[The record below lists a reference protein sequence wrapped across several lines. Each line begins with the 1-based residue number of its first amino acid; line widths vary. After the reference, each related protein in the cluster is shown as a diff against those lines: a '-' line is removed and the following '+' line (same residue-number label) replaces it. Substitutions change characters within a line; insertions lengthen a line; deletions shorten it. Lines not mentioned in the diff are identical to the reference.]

1 MIFLS
6 QRREEYMINEQRL
19 VGNFLDMVK
28 ISSPS
33 LGEREMGDYL
43 IKVLGDLGLEVS
55 EDNAGEQ
62 NGGNCGNIVGVLR
75 APDKKKILFSA
86 HMDTV
91 LPCDKVVPIVEGKI
105 IKTDGTSVLGGDDK
119 GGIASIIEML
129 RVIKENNLEHPEI
142 IVVFSIAEEI
152 GLLGAKSFDIKKY
165 APDYGF
171 ILDSSG
177 APGVAIVKA
186 PYAAKGKITIIGKP
200 AHAGIAPENGINAL
214 TVAAHAITKI
224 RLGRIDA
231 DTTSN
236 IGTVKGGSAVNI
248 VMPSIEMM
256 YEARSLS
263 GETLKSLLDETMD
276 IFENTAREF
285 GAHFQSDVSIG
296 YDGFIIDEDSDIV
309 KIFKA
314 ACDNSKIK
322 METKSSGGGSDT
334 NIYNGQGVQC
344 LNLAVG
350 MSKVHTTEEF
360 INIDDMTTMAKLLVE
375 IIKGVK

>member
-1 MIFLS
+1 
-6 QRREEYMINEQRL
+6 MINEQRL
-19 VGNFLDMVK
+19 VENFLDMVK

-33 LGEREMGDYL
+33 LKEREVGDYL
-43 IKVLGDLGLEVS
+43 INVLRELGLEVI
-55 EDNAGEQ
+55 EDNAGKM
-62 NGGNCGNIVGVLR
+62 NNGNCGNIIGILKS
-75 APDKKKILFSA
+75 PGKKKVLFSA

-91 LPCDKVVPIVEGKI
+91 SPCDKITPIVEGRV

-129 RVIKENNLEHPEI
+129 RVIKENNIEHPEI

-152 GLLGAKSFDIKKY
+152 GLLGAKSFEIEKY
-165 APDYGF
+165 QPDCGF

-177 APGVAIVKA
+177 KPGVAIVKA

-200 AHAGIAPENGINAL
+200 AHAGISPENGINAL

-224 RLGRIDA
+224 KLGRIDKE
-231 DTTSN
+231 TTSN
-236 IGTVKGGSAVNI
+236 IGIVKGGSAVNI

-263 GETLKSLLDETMD
+263 GDTLKNLLAETME
-276 IFENTAREF
+276 IFESTVKEF
-285 GAHFQSDVSIG
+285 GAEFKSDVEIG
-296 YDGFIIDEDSDIV
+296 YDGFIISEDSPLIAE
-309 KIFKA
+309 FKR
-314 ACDNSKIK
+314 ACDKLGVEVK
-322 METKSSGGGSDT
+322 TLPSGGGSDT
-334 NIYNGQGVQC
+334 NVYNSKGVPC

-360 INIDDMTTMAKLLVE
+360 IVIDDMVDMAKILVE
-375 IIKGVK
+375 IVKGN